1 MFETI
6 ALAVVAVLAVVLVIV
21 LILAALKPDSFRVER
36 KATVKADPGRVFPCI
51 NDFHNWVAW
60 SPYEKL
66 DPNMQKTFSG
76 AASGKGAVYEWKGND
91 KAGTGRMEILES
103 SAPITAGPSKITIKL
118 DYLKPFEGHNTSEFT
133 MSPRGDSTEVT
144 WAVHGPSPFMMKI
157 MHVFINMDKMLGKD
171 FEAGLANLKAVAE
184 R

>member
-6 ALAVVAVLAVVLVIV
+6 ALAVAAVVAVVVVVV
-21 LILAALKPDSFRVER
+21 LILAAMKPDSFRVER
-36 KATVKADPGRVFPCI
+36 RATVKADPGKVFLCI
-51 NDFHNWVAW
+51 NDFHNWAAW

-66 DPNMQKTFSG
+66 DPAMQKTFSG
-76 AASGKGAVYEWKGND
+76 AVSGKGAIYEWKGND

-103 SAPITAGPSKITIKL
+103 SAPKKITIKL
-118 DYLKPFEGHNTSEFT
+118 DFLKPFEGHNTSEFT
-133 MSPRGDSTEVT
+133 MSPKGDSTEVT
-144 WAVHGPSPFMMKI
+144 WAMQGPSPFMMKI